1 MSPSDPFQP
10 DDPGSTGSGDLDSLT
25 TERERFAGEVL
36 EVVEV
41 LGLFERFAPSSLG
54 RRMLRELAPLPDH
67 EVRAALCRLG
77 EMQLLFRAGDRP
89 AFAGV
94 VDPLPRAVAGARLF
108 EEDRLLALRGF
119 LDATARLRGW
129 FRERSEDV
137 PELAEVAR
145 GLPDLERLR
154 AAIDSVLDH
163 RGRVRDDASEG
174 LSRLRRL
181 AGQLAEDVEQGLKR
195 VLNRGEVRAV
205 LSDATVHRRGGR
217 PVLAV
222 RAKSAGRVRG
232 LVHDRSSSGE
242 SVFIEP
248 EEVVEVGNRLA
259 EARTDERREVERILL
274 ALSATVREQV
284 PRIHEAADGVGRI
297 ELAFLSACYCEEHGA
312 RPALQ
317 PGDDGSAEGLLL
329 RSARH
334 PLLMEQVIRG
344 ELREVVPI
352 DLRLGGEFDLLI
364 VTGPN
369 TGGKTLAMKT
379 AGLFALLTRLGLPVP
394 GAEGTTVPL
403 YDRVCADI
411 GDEQEIRQ
419 NLSTFASHL
428 VRIRA
433 ALEEAGPETLVL
445 IDELG
450 GGTDPEEGAA
460 LGEAVLEDLLRR
472 SVPTIVSTHIGKLKE
487 FAYRRPRAENA
498 STEFDAETMR
508 PRYQLLIGT
517 PGESCAIIIARRL
530 GLPQRITDMAAHRRE
545 RREGEVAELMED
557 VRQARLEAE
566 RLRAEAEQRVEEAAV
581 RLRDVDERRAEIDRR
596 SEQLEAE
603 AQKGIEERVRDAS
616 KQLGRAR
623 ALLSQLPKESGGAM
637 REVLDRLEADL
648 TGASL
653 TDRRQAFLDGLGK
666 GSLVYLP
673 RYRQRVIVH
682 KLDRARREV
691 TCKLGSMKVQVS
703 FDEVTPYES
712 L

>member
-1 MSPSDPFQP
+1 MSPDDHLASGSLDP
-10 DDPGSTGSGDLDSLT
+10 DDPDSLSV
-25 TERERFAGEVL
+25 ERERFAGEVL

-41 LGLFERFAPSSLG
+41 LGLFERHAPSSLG
-54 RRMLRELAPLPDH
+54 RRMLQELAPLPDL
-67 EVRAALCRLG
+67 EVRSALERLR
-77 EMQLLFRAGDRP
+77 EMQLLFKAGDRP
-89 AFAGV
+89 GFAGV
-94 VDPLPRAVAGARLF
+94 VDPLPRAIAGARLF

-119 LDATARLRGW
+119 LDASARMRAW
-129 FRERSEDV
+129 FGERSDDV
-137 PELAEVAR
+137 PSLAEVAR
-145 GLPDLERLR
+145 ALPDLERLR
-154 AAIDSVLDH
+154 SAIDSVLDH
-163 RGRVRDDASEG
+163 RGRVRDDASGG
-174 LSRLRRL
+174 LARLRRL
-181 AGQLAEDVEQGLKR
+181 TGQLAEEVEQGLKR

-274 ALSATVREQV
+274 DLSATVREEV
-284 PRIHEAADGVGRI
+284 PRIHQAADGVGRI
-297 ELAFLSACYCEEHGA
+297 ELAFLSASFCEEHGA

-317 PGDDGSAEGLLL
+317 PGDDGAAEGLLL

-334 PLLMEQVIRG
+334 PLLMEQVTRG
-344 ELREVVPI
+344 ELTEVVPI

-394 GAEGTTVPL
+394 GADGTTVPL
-403 YDRVCADI
+403 YDRICADI

-433 ALEEAGPETLVL
+433 ALEDAGSETLVL

-557 VRQARLEAE
+557 VRLARLEAE
-566 RLRAEAEQRVEEAAV
+566 RLRAEAEQRVEEAAA
-581 RLRDVDERRAEIDRR
+581 RLRDLDDRRAEIDRR

-603 AQKGIEERVRDAS
+603 AQKGIEERVRDAA
-616 KQLGRAR
+616 KQLERAR

-682 KLDRARREV
+682 KLDKARREV